1 MYTNKEIWRVTYPI
15 FLGLLA
21 QNVINVTDT
30 AFLGRVGEVALGA
43 AAMGGLL
50 YICVYTIAFGF
61 SVGSQ
66 ILIARRNGEGNYRA
80 VGPIMWQ
87 GTAFSFGM
95 AVCLLILMY
104 FSAAP
109 LIRLLITSDS
119 IYGATYE
126 FFTWRIWGFLFAFV
140 NVMFRGL
147 YIGITRTKVLT
158 MNAVVMALV
167 NVVLDYALVFGE
179 LGLPEMGL
187 RGAALASVIAEASSL
202 LFFLLYTYYKV
213 DLKKYGLN
221 RFGQFDLSMVLRILR
236 ISCFTMVQ
244 YFLAM
249 AIWFVFFM
257 ALERLGQRQLAVAN
271 IVRSVYVVLLIPVQA
286 LSTTANT
293 LVSNLIGA
301 GGSSGVVTLLH
312 KISRMSFLIMVVC
325 VGLCVVFP
333 GSILSVY
340 TNEEALLVESVS
352 ALYVVCGAMLIA
364 SLANVYFNGISGTG
378 NTQAALVLEVFV
390 QVFYALY
397 IIIVGM
403 VIQAPVDVCFTTEV
417 IYYVLMLGSSLIYLK
432 KAKWQNKKI

>member
-1 MYTNKEIWRVTYPI
+1 MYTNKEIWRVTCPI

-80 VGPIMWQ
+80 VGPVMWQ

-140 NVMFRGL
+140 NVMFRGF

-167 NVVLDYALVFGE
+167 NVILDYALVFGE
-179 LGLPEMGL
+179 LGLPEMGV

-325 VGLCVVFP
+325 VGLCVAFP

-397 IIIVGM
+397 IIVVGM

>member
-80 VGPIMWQ
+80 VGPVMWQ

-140 NVMFRGL
+140 NVMFRGF

-167 NVVLDYALVFGE
+167 NVILDYALVFGE
-179 LGLPEMGL
+179 LGLPEMGV

-325 VGLCVVFP
+325 VGLCVAFP

-397 IIIVGM
+397 IIVVGM
-403 VIQAPVDVCFTTEV
+403 VIQAPVYVCFTTEV